1 MRNKL
6 TAICAL
12 AIMPSLVLAQRA
24 GAQGQTGS
32 DTGQAKQ
39 TQGQRGQDTVTEA
52 AGGSI
57 ATTRNL
63 GLSSEQAKQLQEA
76 LNATGC
82 NAGTPDGVVGP
93 VTRKAISCAEQE
105 RNLSGNNLNE
115 LLRAFGFRFTVDSAT
130 AATPAT
136 DTTPGTGAVRGTE
149 RQTGGENAGR
159 VRPIPD
165 SAARDTSRSQRD
177 TSSMQQDTSS
187 MNTLDTSSVQR
198 DTSSMQMRDTS
209 SMQMRDTSSMQRDT
223 TQRQ

>member
-12 AIMPSLVLAQRA
+12 AIMPALAVVQGA
-24 GAQGQTGS
+24 SAQGQTGS

-39 TQGQRGQDTVTEA
+39 AQGQRGQDTVTEA
-52 AGGSI
+52 ARGSI
-57 ATTRNL
+57 ATSRNF
-63 GLSSEQAKQLQEA
+63 GLSTQRVQQLQEA

-82 NAGTPDGVVGP
+82 DAGTPDGMVGP
-93 VTRKAISCAEQE
+93 KTRAAIRCAERQ

-130 AATPAT
+130 AVTPAI

-165 SAARDTSRSQRD
+165 SSASDTSRTRRDTSA
-177 TSSMQQDTSS
+177 
-187 MNTLDTSSVQR
+187 
-198 DTSSMQMRDTS
+198 
-209 SMQMRDTSSMQRDT
+209 MQRDT
-223 TQRQ
+223 THHP